1 VAQSP
6 RQRRRRGAAAPR
18 STRDPAA
25 RDDSCLSGRGEAVA
39 GAVGGPRSPP
49 RAPGHGG
56 HDMHGTRG
64 LPPTTLRARR
74 RGGSTPLRRDIIE
87 CGAPGPEASG
97 RPFDARPS
105 VVLVD
110 PLVSA
115 RASCR
120 SPCLPGCPH
129 HASGPAQ
136 AAGAPWSHGHRG
148 ARTMPRRAASTM
160 YSELAATA
168 EAHRRAHWRLQRRM
182 VWSLPLFLRFLKS
195 WWRAIMSVA
204 LHRCAGMGAT
214 CDESTS
220 FFLSLR
226 AYAMCLC
233 RIFFRVRSTPTVV
246 LYEYLHIVR
255 KNIYFP
261 PICPCIVIIKSQCN
275 LLFLF

>member
-1 VAQSP
+1 MAQSP

-160 YSELAATA
+160 YSELAAA
-168 EAHRRAHWRLQRRM
+168 
-182 VWSLPLFLRFLKS
+182 VLRFLKS

-220 FFLSLR
+220 FFLPLR

-275 LLFLF
+275 LLFLL